1 MLCADGALLRAFSA
15 SAKVANRC
23 CSRPLQ
29 RVVTDFGAD
38 VAFAQ
43 VVDRLAEHY
52 GVLLSESTIR
62 RITQAHAG
70 VMQSALASADPQ
82 WPQQRGVEAV
92 IAQMDGTMVPVVDI
106 DNTQTDRRR
115 GRQLRWQEAKIS
127 LSHVPGS
134 RTLNYGGTVCGSV
147 ARAGQQWLG
156 CALTSGLGTNTLV
169 HAVGDGA
176 EWIATQCEQQFG
188 ANGSYLIDFYHL
200 CSYLSEAAKALHND
214 ATQAAVWLDEQKL
227 ALKQTDEQPVLAAL
241 KVHLEATEVLDA
253 DAPIRRCYRYMANRA
268 GQFAYRKAIAAGR
281 PIGSGEIES
290 AHRYVVQ
297 QRLKRPGAWW
307 TPKNAERMLALRLVR
322 ANRDW
327 KHYWASLGEHSAHER
342 HAT

>member
-1 MLCADGALLRAFSA
+1 MLLRAFSA
-15 SAKVANRC
+15 SAKVGNRC

-43 VVDRLAEHY
+43 VTDKLVEHY
-52 GVLLSESTIR
+52 GVCLSESSIR
-62 RITQAHAG
+62 RITQAHAS
-70 VMQSALASADPQ
+70 VMQGELASADPQ
-82 WPQQRGVEAV
+82 WPQRPGVEAV
-92 IAQMDGTMVPVVDI
+92 IAQMDGTMVPIVDI

-147 ARAGQQWLG
+147 AQAGQQWLG
-156 CALTSGLGTNTLV
+156 CTLTSGLGTNTLV

-176 EWIATQCEQQFG
+176 EWIAAQCEQQFG

-241 KVHLEATEVLDA
+241 MPHLEATEVLDA
-253 DAPIRRCYRYMANRA
+253 DAPIRRCYRYMANRT
-268 GQFAYRKAIAAGR
+268 GQFDYRKAMAAGH

-307 TPKNAERMLALRLVR
+307 TPKNAERMLALRLLR
-322 ANRDW
+322 ANRGW
-327 KHYWASLGEHSAHER
+327 KHYWASRSAYTS
-342 HAT
+342 AQQPYAA